1 VSIGLIDFRVGVIVT
16 IRHYYR
22 GIAMQNFDRPIYAP
36 YARSMDMSVDQGLRS
51 FMLGVFNYMA
61 LGVALTGLAAYLSL
75 VWLSQAMPRRRR
87 RASARTPISPNSV
100 AWSSS
105 ARSNGY

>member
-16 IRHYYR
+16 ILHYYR
-22 GIAMQNFDRPIYAP
+22 GIAMQNFDRPVYAP

-61 LGVALTGLAAYLSL
+61 LGVALTGLAAYLVASL
-75 VWLSQAMPRRRR
+75 AVTGDASQA
-87 RASARTPISPNSV
+87 AARIGQNTYLTECGRLVFVSPLK
-100 AWSSS
+100 
-105 ARSNGY
+105 